1 LEGRSLDATNLFG
14 VRQRSV
20 SLAAQIPQQVIE
32 DIQRNPFP
40 QNADMSP
47 RFYLPASLGSVIL
60 LSAIAPFSSASLR
73 QASCDP
79 SMWSHVYNPARLQKV
94 KTCMTVSGVVDEST
108 ADEDGDQ
115 HFLLKL
121 DAGQDQL
128 LKKKNRKKKNG
139 DLVVEIVCAN
149 HVKLK
154 KAKAACRGYSN
165 QIALPAVGAHL
176 KVTGSYV
183 IDTHNGWAEIHPV
196 SRIDLIR

>member
-1 LEGRSLDATNLFG
+1 MKYVGMETSWKTEMNLRFNLPAT
-14 VRQRSV
+14 
-20 SLAAQIPQQVIE
+20 LAAV
-32 DIQRNPFP
+32 
-40 QNADMSP
+40 A
-47 RFYLPASLGSVIL
+47 L
-60 LSAIAPFSSASLR
+60 LSAITPFSSASPN
-73 QASCDP
+73 QSSCDQA
-79 SMWSHVYNPARLQKV
+79 MWTHVYNPARLQLANA
-94 KTCMTVSGVVDEST
+94 CMTVTGVVDEST
-108 ADEDGDQ
+108 ADADGDQ

-121 DAGQDQL
+121 DPGQDRL
-128 LKKKNRKKKNG
+128 LKKKNRTKKNG